1 MILTKGTK
9 EALINDVSA
18 AFQVSFFKP
27 DATNANK
34 EVAATAADGTH
45 LRIKGFGDFYLSTLA
60 GSQLLQRARPE
71 VIGISTVDS
80 AVAAQITVS
89 GSNAAGPVSVL
100 LRQRSSD
107 PLPEYISGDP
117 GRYFKQR
124 EYTFL
129 VPANVTAAQFLALLN
144 TEINTTAT
152 LFPEA
157 DEPIE
162 LQITSSI
169 TGTVLSVTC
178 ADSHVK
184 LELKVD
190 DLDGKSN
197 TIITVFKSVQSTP
210 NDEGRNLYRTLKGGR
225 LQTEGTNDPYN
236 VPGPLE
242 LPIKGFKYT
251 SIAFATLTQRPDLT
265 GHSAADSPVVTGN
278 KFMAYFAETAA
289 NEATIQDVANF
300 LARADAS
307 VSKSYS
313 NQFTDGT
320 TKALF
325 LTNTTI

>member
-18 AFQVSFFKP
+18 AFQVSFLKP
-27 DATNANK
+27 DATNPNK

-45 LRIKGFGDFYLSTLA
+45 LRIKGFGDFYLNTLA

-71 VIGISTVDS
+71 VIGISTIDA

-89 GSNAAGPVSVL
+89 GANAAGPVSVQ

-107 PLPEYISGDP
+107 PLAEYINGDP
-117 GRYFKQR
+117 GRYFRTR
-124 EYTFL
+124 EYTFP
-129 VPANVTAAQFLALLN
+129 VPANVTAAQFIALLS

-178 ADSHVK
+178 ADSHVR

-197 TIITVFKSVQSTP
+197 ATIPVFKSVQSTA
-210 NDEGRNLYRTLKGGR
+210 NDEGRNLYSNLKGGR
-225 LQTEGTNDPYN
+225 LQTEGTNDPYS

-242 LPIKGFKYT
+242 LPLKGAKYT
-251 SIAFATLTQRPDLT
+251 SIAFATLTARPELT
-265 GHSAADSPVVTGN
+265 GHSAADSQVITGN
-278 KFMAYFAETAA
+278 KFMVYF
-289 NEATIQDVANF
+289 NEAAGNEQTIEDVANF

-307 VSKSYS
+307 VSKTYS

-325 LTNTTI
+325 LTNTAI